1 MLNKAHKI
9 KLNPTNSQKAFFE
22 KSFGVARFTYN
33 WALNSWDN
41 LYNSGQKCRCLRDSF
56 ILKSR

>member
-22 KSFGVARFTYN
+22 KSFGEIFSNMVERVE
-33 WALNSWDN
+33 
-41 LYNSGQKCRCLRDSF
+41 
-56 ILKSR
+56 